1 MNKQRNS
8 NEYGQILV
16 IFVVAL
22 IVLLGFLA
30 LIIDGG
36 NLFLQRRAAQNA
48 ADAGAMAGA
57 AELCLPD
64 NYSFPS
70 PEYAAISYAT
80 NENTADVA
88 YPQVD
93 GEHGVVTVTTQI
105 SSSSFF
111 AHFVGFPELTAQ
123 ASASASCCPATTGA
137 GVLPIAWACRTPIS
151 STVTDLTD
159 CSENAITYS
168 QVISYVNNPVLP
180 IPKELYIVMDSV
192 AEPGDLAAICDS
204 DFGWLDCDLD
214 NDGDD
219 DLIANGGRSWLDLD
233 GAGGGSSELVSWI
246 NNGFPDEINTPI
258 WVGGQS
264 GVANNVFQNA
274 GGKVGEIVTVPVF
287 DSICDD
293 YPTTACGLKDGDDI
307 ITTAGGL
314 YYHRVIGFAAF
325 YITCVD
331 APGLGTS
338 CPGKDYAVD
347 LGAIAANT
355 KTIEGFFVKDII
367 PDLTD
372 MDCDSGVYTGAFV
385 MRLTK

>member
-1 MNKQRNS
+1 MNTQRNS

-64 NYSFPS
+64 NYSFAS
-70 PEYAAISYAT
+70 PEHAAITYAT
-80 NENTADVA
+80 SYNTADTA
-88 YPQVD
+88 IPEVD
-93 GEHGVVTVTTQI
+93 GVHGVVTVTTQI

-123 ASASASCCPATTGA
+123 ASAAAACCPATAGM
-137 GVLPIAWACRTPIS
+137 GVLPIAWACRAPIS
-151 STVTDLTD
+151 GTLEDKTD
-159 CSENAITYS
+159 CSENAITYAE
-168 QVISYVNNPVLP
+168 VISYVNNYPSP
-180 IPKELYIVMDSV
+180 IPKELYIVMDSQS
-192 AEPGDLAAICDS
+192 EPDDLADICMS
-204 DFGWLDCDLD
+204 EGGWLDCDLD

-246 NNGFPDEINTPI
+246 NNGFPEDLDTPV
-258 WVGGQS
+258 WLGGQS

-287 DSICDD
+287 DKICDD
-293 YPTTACGLKDGDDI
+293 YPTEACGLEGGDDI
-307 ITTAGGL
+307 INTAGGL

-331 APGLGTS
+331 APGLGTT
-338 CPGKDYAVD
+338 CPGKNYAVEQA
-347 LGAIAANT
+347 GIKANT